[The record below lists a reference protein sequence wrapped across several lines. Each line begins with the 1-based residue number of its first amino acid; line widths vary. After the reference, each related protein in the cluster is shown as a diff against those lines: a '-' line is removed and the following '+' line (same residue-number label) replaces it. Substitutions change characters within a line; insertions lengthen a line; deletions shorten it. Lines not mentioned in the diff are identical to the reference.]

1 MLGASAAL
9 AGAEDTIVAE
19 STVPGRGA
27 LAIVRVSG
35 KKAHEIAR
43 HLAATWP
50 GQARHAV
57 RSAIHDADGRQIDD
71 AIVVRYDAPASF
83 TGEDLVEITTHGG
96 AIVPA
101 TVVAAIISAGAR
113 QAEAGEFTRRA
124 VINGKV
130 DLLQAEAVGDLTAA
144 TSRAAQDLAL
154 RQLDGGLSRRIN
166 DLRASILAVEA
177 MIAYDIDFPEEDD
190 GPIPRERIATALG
203 EVERSLDGM
212 LATSG
217 FGEMVREGAL
227 VVLAGVPNAGKSSLF
242 NALVGR
248 QRAIV
253 TDIPGTTR
261 DAIEAVV
268 DIGRWPIRLVDTAG
282 LRETADLV
290 EAMGVEVSRDYM
302 SRAALV
308 LACGATDSE
317 LDAARELSGQSPAR
331 TIEVLTKADL
341 GTSAPRHSHAI
352 AVSATTGAGLDTLA
366 SRITAALDAAHTPD
380 ADAPVLTR
388 ARHRERVATAREEL
402 KEFRSAWTTGA
413 VPAVVAAVHLRSAT
427 SALEELI
434 GRVDV
439 EAVLDEVFA
448 RFCVGK

>member
-1 MLGASAAL
+1 MIGAGAAL

-27 LAIVRVSG
+27 LAIIRVSG
-35 KKAHEIAR
+35 ARAHTMAR
-43 HLAATWP
+43 QLTATWP
-50 GQARHAV
+50 EQARHAT
-57 RSAIHDADGRQIDD
+57 RSSVHDDRGRRIDD
-71 AIVVRYDAPASF
+71 AVVLRYDAPASF

-101 TVVAAIISAGAR
+101 TVMAAFVAAGAR
-113 QAEAGEFTRRA
+113 PALPGEFTRRA
-124 VINGKV
+124 VLNGKV
-130 DLLQAEAVGDLTAA
+130 DLLQAEAIGDLTSA

-154 RQLDGGLSRRIN
+154 RQLDGGLSRRLN
-166 DLRASILAVEA
+166 DLRAAILAVEA

-190 GPIPRERIATALG
+190 GPIPATRITASLR
-203 EVERSLDGM
+203 EVERSLDG
-212 LATSG
+212 LLTTSDV
-217 FGEMVREGAL
+217 GEIVREGAL
-227 VVLAGVPNAGKSSLF
+227 VVLTGVPNAGKSSLF

-268 DIGRWPIRLVDTAG
+268 DIGRWPVRLVDTAG
-282 LRETADLV
+282 LRETGDVV
-290 EAMGVEVSRDYM
+290 EAIGVEVSRDYM
-302 SRAALV
+302 ARAAIIV
-308 LACGATDSE
+308 ACGANDEE
-317 LDAARELSGQSPAR
+317 LDAARSFAGRRRRP

-341 GTSAPRHSHAI
+341 ENAAGRHSDALRVSAHSGSGLEALTAKIIDVLDADHAI
-352 AVSATTGAGLDTLA
+352 
-366 SRITAALDAAHTPD
+366 D

-388 ARHRERVATAREEL
+388 TRHRERVKAARAEL
-402 KEFRSAWTTGA
+402 QAFDSAWTSGD